1 MQIDPI
7 QMKKF
12 NIKQEDLNERRNFVE
27 KAGKVINSTFISL
40 NTPGAFLHFSY
51 GVLVWCSEVKGGL
64 DSEAVRKKLDSD
76 QAKTKRNAHDDA
88 LQAMQQDL
96 QRDNDRFINNQH
108 TQQKQIIREQDQNLE
123 LLDQGLTRLQER
135 SKVTHADLK
144 INTSHVLPS

>member
-1 MQIDPI
+1 M
-7 QMKKF
+7 
-12 NIKQEDLNERRNFVE
+12 
-27 KAGKVINSTFISL
+27 
-40 NTPGAFLHFSY
+40 
-51 GVLVWCSEVKGGL
+51 
-64 DSEAVRKKLDSD
+64 RKKLDSD

-135 SKVTHADLK
+135 SKVTHKPTSKYTHLMCCHHNDCLNIISSAVLYLK
-144 INTSHVLPS
+144 GNQCGDQGAGCTSRRSEERRR